1 MGIIEEKTLFVTCG
15 ATVPFPKLVSC
26 VLRDEFCQELIQYGF
41 VRLIIQFGRNYSSE
55 FEHLVQERGGQRE
68 SQKIPIDQF
77 GCGDTARQYVL
88 MNGKLKVIGFD
99 FSTKMQSI
107 IRDYSDLVISH
118 AGTGSILDSLR
129 LNKPLI
135 VCVNDS
141 LMDNHQ
147 QQIADKFVELGYV
160 WSCAPTETGL
170 IAGLRASQTE
180 KLKPFPV
187 SHNPSFERLLVETIY
202 S

>member
-1 MGIIEEKTLFVTCG
+1 MGIIEEKILFVTCG

-26 VLRDEFCQELIQYGF
+26 VLSDEFCQELIQYGF
-41 VRLIIQFGRNYSSE
+41 CKNV
-55 FEHLVQERGGQRE
+55 GGQRE

>member
-1 MGIIEEKTLFVTCG
+1 MCIIEKKTIFVTCG
-15 ATVPFPKLVSC
+15 ATIPFPKLVSC
-26 VLRDEFCQELIQYGF
+26 VLSNGFCQELIQYGF
-41 VRLIIQFGRNYSSE
+41 VRLIVQFGRNYGSE
-55 FEHLVQERGGQRE
+55 FENTVQEYGGQKE
-68 SQKIPIDQF
+68 DKMIPIERL
-77 GCGDTARQYVL
+77 GCDHSARQYTL
-88 MNGKLKVIGFD
+88 MDGKLEVIGFD
-99 FSTKMQSI
+99 FSTKMQST
-107 IRDYSDLVISH
+107 IRDYSDLVVSH

-135 VCVNDS
+135 ICVNDS

-160 WSCAPTETGL
+160 WSCVPTETGL

-180 KLKPFPV
+180 KLKSFPV
-187 SHNPSFERLLVETIY
+187 SHNTSFERLLTELIY

>member
-1 MGIIEEKTLFVTCG
+1 MRIIEEKTIFVTCG
-15 ATVPFPKLVSC
+15 ATIPFPRLVSC
-26 VLRDEFCQELIQYGF
+26 VLSDEFCQELIQYGF
-41 VRLIIQFGRNYSSE
+41 VRLIIQFGKNYVSE
-55 FEHLVQERGGQRE
+55 FERLVQERGGQRE
-68 SQKIPIDQF
+68 NQKFPTEQF
-77 GCGDTARQYVL
+77 GCGDTVRHYAL
-88 MNGKLKVIGFD
+88 MNGKLEVTGFD

-129 LNKPLI
+129 LNKPLL
-135 VCVNDS
+135 VCVNDA

-180 KLKPFPV
+180 KLKSFPV
-187 SHNPSFERLLVETIY
+187 SHNSSFERLLSETIY